1 MCELVPIQH
10 RTPWLEVRS
19 DRDDWD
25 SAGPDTAL
33 EMLSHIN
40 LIRAFE
46 ESGLD
51 LLHESLVHGPWH
63 FSIGQEGGAVGVM
76 SLLEASDQI
85 AGSHR
90 GHHQFLAKTLRYVG
104 PEGHDPKS
112 DPIPEAYL
120 TVFRRTLSEILG
132 LSEGFCGGR
141 GGSMHLRWREAGAL
155 GTNGIVGGG
164 VPFANGVA
172 WAKKMLGARG
182 TVFSFFGDGGINT
195 GAVMKS
201 MNLAALYQLPICFF
215 IENNLYAIATTLAE
229 STRETRLSSR
239 GSAFGIPAF
248 HVDGMDPIAV
258 RIATQKA
265 LEIMRAGGGPTI
277 IEAEVYRFYHHS
289 GPLRGSAFGY
299 RTKEEEEAWRKRDP
313 LARLSREMIERG
325 WITEEEDDFI
335 RRKAKEAMAKTIDGL
350 TEPEGNGRR
359 IMTSLWPDPATRD
372 FGVRS
377 DGRELQ
383 GLRCE
388 ELETF
393 SGTIAPTKFIE
404 VIAGVMARRMQT
416 DSRIVVFGEDI
427 HRLKGGTN
435 GATKGLAEKFPDRIF
450 GTPISEQGFLGLAGG
465 VASEG
470 NFRPVVELMYADF
483 ALAAADQA
491 FNQVA
496 KARHMYGGETN
507 LPLVVRAKVA
517 VGEGYGPQHSID
529 PAGLFANWPGWRIVA
544 PSTPFDYVG
553 LMNTALKSED
563 PVLVIEHLELYSAVG
578 PAR

>member
-1 MCELVPIQH
+1 MAGGSLGPG
-10 RTPWLEVRS
+10 RLG
-19 DRDDWD
+19 DF
-25 SAGPDTAL
+25 AGPDTAL

-76 SLLEASDQI
+76 SLLEASVQI

-195 GAVMKS
+195 GAVMEL

-313 LARLSREMIERG
+313 LARLLAR
-325 WITEEEDDFI
+325 DD
-335 RRKAKEAMAKTIDGL
+335 R
-350 TEPEGNGRR
+350 
-359 IMTSLWPDPATRD
+359 
-372 FGVRS
+372 
-377 DGRELQ
+377 
-383 GLRCE
+383 
-388 ELETF
+388 
-393 SGTIAPTKFIE
+393 
-404 VIAGVMARRMQT
+404 ARM
-416 DSRIVVFGEDI
+416 D
-427 HRLKGGTN
+427 H
-435 GATKGLAEKFPDRIF
+435 
-450 GTPISEQGFLGLAGG
+450 
-465 VASEG
+465 
-470 NFRPVVELMYADF
+470 
-483 ALAAADQA
+483 
-491 FNQVA
+491 
-496 KARHMYGGETN
+496 
-507 LPLVVRAKVA
+507 
-517 VGEGYGPQHSID
+517 
-529 PAGLFANWPGWRIVA
+529 
-544 PSTPFDYVG
+544 
-553 LMNTALKSED
+553 
-563 PVLVIEHLELYSAVG
+563 
-578 PAR
+578 